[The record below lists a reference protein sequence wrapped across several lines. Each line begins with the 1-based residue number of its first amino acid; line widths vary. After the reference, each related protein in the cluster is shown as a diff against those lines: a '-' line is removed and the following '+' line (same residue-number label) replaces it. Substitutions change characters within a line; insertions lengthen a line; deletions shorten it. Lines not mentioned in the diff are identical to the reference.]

1 MKKIWHNLNMALKLI
16 LVFSIVSVIPLL
28 ISSFVLYRI
37 SAASLEAEM
46 EETTAIFS
54 SQIASDMNQFVSDY
68 DLSTKS
74 LLVNDRLLDNLATDI
89 PISQQV
95 ENKLYYRQMVM
106 KLMTMES
113 EIQSITI
120 MNEAGEYYQ
129 YDRNGKTLNY
139 EELIQQK
146 WFLDQQQNLDTLFLT
161 PLHDCSYYDKNK
173 DQIIVTFGRKVYGSN
188 GRYAGLILIDLP
200 PASIL
205 KLSDAFLLERNQ
217 YNIKINITDARGG
230 LIYDSDL
237 SSGRV
242 NYSEINEEELLM
254 YQKDPSNYL
263 VIEDTTEQL
272 GMKINTV
279 LPRSKMLLRV
289 SFIQRVTLLLVIILI
304 VVIISVSI
312 LFSKRMLRLIK
323 KLQSSMEC
331 LEGGNYELIMDSAGN
346 DEIGSLVKSY
356 NHMVGKMEKLIEEV
370 YQAGIR
376 QKNAQYLALCT
387 QINPHFLFNTLE
399 SIRIKAILNGDDTVA
414 DMVKLLAKMF
424 RTVLDSDKKNY
435 KVRDELE
442 NIRSYIQL
450 QNIRFDNVITLK
462 ESIDPQ
468 IYHAKFMAILFQP
481 VVENCFKYGSN
492 ESGIPIE
499 IWITGQLTEEKK
511 MVFTIQDDGKGMSPE
526 RLEAVRQGL
535 YVSQDVE
542 IQKEKG
548 VEESD
553 SHRIGLRNI
562 AERLRLR
569 YGSDGE
575 LRIVSSNEQG
585 TVVEIRVPYMD

>member
-1 MKKIWHNLNMALKLI
+1 MALKLI

-146 WFLDQQQNLDTLFLT
+146 WFLDQQQNLETLFLT
-161 PLHDCSYYDKNK
+161 PLHDCSYYDKDK

-279 LPRSKMLLRV
+279 IPRSKMLLRV
-289 SFIQRVTLLLVIILI
+289 SFIQRVTLFLVIILI

-331 LEGGNYELIMDSAGN
+331 LEGGNYQLIMDSAGN

-370 YQAGIR
+370 YQAGVR

-435 KVRDELE
+435 KVRDEME

-450 QNIRFDNVITLK
+450 QNIRFDHVITLT

-481 VVENCFKYGSN
+481 VVENCFKYGSK

-526 RLEAVRQGL
+526 RLEAVRQEL
-535 YVSQDVE
+535 YVAQDVE

-553 SHRIGLRNI
+553 SNRIGLRNI

-575 LRIVSSNEQG
+575 LRIVSSDEQG